1 MTRAGD
7 WGRPGTIWIGGDLRL
22 IDWLT
27 NLGDPDYDL
36 PLLMGE
42 EIKEGNQVSQLR
54 GADLEIT
61 FGSQFGYLD
70 FVEEISD
77 AITRMVGFDE
87 DTRFWITLSIRESV
101 VNAIQH
107 GNQSDESKKVGI
119 RFQSLPDRLV
129 IFIQDEGEGFDQ
141 SQIRDPLKPE
151 NLLQTGGRGV
161 FFVRS
166 FMDEVDWKLLPEGGM
181 EMRMEKRLNH
191 TKQGEEND
199 N

>member
-1 MTRAGD
+1 LTREGD
-7 WGRPGTIWIGGDLRL
+7 WGRPGTILIGGDLRL

-119 RFQSLPDRLV
+119 RFQSFPDRLV
-129 IFIQDEGEGFDQ
+129 IYIQDEGKGFDE

-191 TKQGEEND
+191 SKQGEKND

>member
-1 MTRAGD
+1 LTPEGD
-7 WGRPGTIWIGGDLRL
+7 WGWPGTICIGGDLRL

-42 EIKEGNQVSQLR
+42 EIKEGNQVSQLK

-70 FVEEISD
+70 FVEEITD

-129 IFIQDEGEGFDQ
+129 IFIQDEGEGFDE

-166 FMDEVDWKLLPEGGM
+166 FMDEVAWKLLPGGGM

>member
-1 MTRAGD
+1 M
-7 WGRPGTIWIGGDLRL
+7 
-22 IDWLT
+22 T

-129 IFIQDEGEGFDQ
+129 IYIQDEGEGFDE
-141 SQIRDPLKPE
+141 SKIRDPLKPE

-191 TKQGEEND
+191 TKQGEKND
-199 N
+199 D

>member
-1 MTRAGD
+1 
-7 WGRPGTIWIGGDLRL
+7 
-22 IDWLT
+22 LT
-27 NLGDPDYDL
+27 KLGDPDYDL

-42 EIKEGNQVSQLR
+42 EIREGKQVSQLR
-54 GADLEIT
+54 DAELEIF
-61 FGSQFGYLD
+61 FGSQLDYLD
-70 FVEEISD
+70 FVEEISN

-87 DTRFWITLSIRESV
+87 DTRYWITLSIRESV

-107 GNQSDESKKVGI
+107 GNQSDESKKVGV
-119 RFQSLPDRLV
+119 RFKSLPDRLV
-129 IFIQDEGEGFDQ
+129 IFVQDEGEGFDE
-141 SQIRDPLKPE
+141 SQIGDPLEPD
-151 NLLQTGGRGV
+151 NLLQPGGRGV

-199 N
+199 D